1 MQLKKKK
8 KTIRNAKKQNEEEKK
23 INQTTPEL
31 TQIIEFV
38 HKDIKSALMTI
49 FHMFKML
56 EERLKILSREVK
68 HEKDANWTPRDE
80 NYND

>member
-1 MQLKKKK
+1 MQSKKKK
-8 KTIRNAKKQNEEEKK
+8 KKPGMQKSKMKRKK

-31 TQIIEFV
+31 TQIIESV

-68 HEKDANWTPRDE
+68 HEKDAN
-80 NYND
+80 

>member
-1 MQLKKKK
+1 
-8 KTIRNAKKQNEEEKK
+8 
-23 INQTTPEL
+23 
-31 TQIIEFV
+31 
-38 HKDIKSALMTI
+38 
-49 FHMFKML
+49 MFKML

>member
-1 MQLKKKK
+1 MK
-8 KTIRNAKKQNEEEKK
+8 RKK

-31 TQIIEFV
+31 TQIIESV

-56 EERLKILSREVK
+56 EERFKILSREVK
-68 HEKDANWTPRDE
+68 HEKDAN
-80 NYND
+80 